1 MIPFD
6 LIPKLD
12 IFQFAIFQI
21 IQTTLHFIFFIG
33 LYYFGYY
40 ILNNRTKLKLK
51 KVLKV
56 AVIIE
61 IMQIITVFST
71 MFLVVLSAI
80 LYVIGPVLILLV
92 DLIVIYLTYEIKKNE
107 KTYLFLIK
115 IIILF
120 LIASISSFILSIFL
134 TDALFY
140 LFGIPDAFI
149 LNF

>member
-1 MIPFD
+1 MIPFSF
-6 LIPKLD
+6 IPKLNT
-12 IFQFAIFQI
+12 FQFAIFQI
-21 IQTTLHFIFFIG
+21 IQTILHFVFFLG

-40 ILNNRTKLKLK
+40 ILNSRTKPKFK

-61 IMQIITVFST
+61 IMQIVTVFST

-80 LYVIGPVLILLV
+80 LYVIGPILILLV
-92 DLIVIYLTYEIKKNE
+92 DLIVIYLTYEKKKNE
-107 KTYLFLIK
+107 KTYLFMIK

-140 LFGIPDAFI
+140 LFGISDALI
-149 LNF
+149 LNL

>member
-1 MIPFD
+1 MIPFN
-6 LIPKLD
+6 LIPKLN

-21 IQTTLHFIFFIG
+21 IQTILHFILFMG

-40 ILNNRTKLKLK
+40 ILNSRTKLKLK

-80 LYVIGPVLILLV
+80 LYVIGPILILLV